1 MFIKLSRYA
10 RVYVSKEQL
19 GFLAKYQSR
28 FPILHSQIDIE
39 DVNTVQILSA
49 KGILVRKKLD
59 DNTLYNLNKSIRF
72 DRNAQKN
79 RTRKANT
86 GL

>member
-10 RVYVSKEQL
+10 RVYVSQEQL
-19 GFLAKYQSR
+19 GFIAKYQSR
-28 FPILHSQIDIE
+28 FPILHSKIDLD
-39 DVNTVQILSA
+39 DVNTAQILSA

-59 DNTLYNLNKSIRF
+59 DNTLYNLNKSIRV
-72 DRNAQKN
+72 DRNAQKD
-79 RTRKANT
+79 RTGKANK

>member
-10 RVYVSKEQL
+10 RVYVSQEQL

-28 FPILHSQIDIE
+28 FPILHSQIDID